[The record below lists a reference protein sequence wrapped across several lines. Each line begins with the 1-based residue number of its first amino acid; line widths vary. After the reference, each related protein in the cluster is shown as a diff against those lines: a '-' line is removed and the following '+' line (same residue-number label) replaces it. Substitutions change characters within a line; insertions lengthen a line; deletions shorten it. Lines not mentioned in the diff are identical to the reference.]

1 MAIKNKVVKCDT
13 LAQAYKMKAQADLRP
28 DILSA
33 WVNRKATP
41 SGKFVLTCKCKVVDP
56 SEYGI
61 AQQSSVSQRV
71 AFLAGQARKHS
82 DKAKPMAT
90 PSILLGVDS
99 SLMDEEQHRMRA
111 LERAMYQDDTQAKLA
126 SEITIDQYGATG
138 TTRTCHYI
146 NAVEAK
152 DLRKAGIRW
161 YYYRADAEKA
171 ARSWIKGA
179 TRKAG
184 NFCIVWKEEEIYYL
198 AFNRYAVDAIDG
210 KICWIFRRHK
220 QLSPLAIGWSCE
232 DSVTR
237 DHCHWAVEATDPA
250 SGNVV
255 TFTIPAYE
263 ANTAVKRVLDRCPG
277 FQIVDCKEVDSSW
290 ADHVP
295 YDTVESFLVDDYE
308 RDYDPLNNDVDI
320 SSVSNRHGAT
330 TDKGTFKPDQLS
342 DMSAAEVAELV
353 QSSAAYAEV
362 EDISGVMSFDS

>member
-161 YYYRADAEKA
+161 YYYRADAERA

-220 QLSPLAIGWSCE
+220 QLSPLDIGWSCE